1 MTYNEA
7 GNPRLIAFV
16 EKELKLRLTQAG
28 MQSFTGQ
35 IGSLVFED
43 GLSLTDVPAREAV
56 RMSAVMGAMWED
68 GTSPS
73 PAHALLATVSQA
85 APVVAPLS
93 RGEDVPEVP
102 ALAER
107 PEPVLEPKATPV
119 LEVAPELLRAMLPV
133 ATYEELVQ
141 IADEKGIAGLRAIAE
156 PLGIKGRKVVELI
169 DALAARF
176 ELKPA
181 QAEPA
186 EPVVEAPVVTGA

>member
-1 MTYNEA
+1 
-7 GNPRLIAFV
+7 
-16 EKELKLRLTQAG
+16 
-28 MQSFTGQ
+28 
-35 IGSLVFED
+35 
-43 GLSLTDVPAREAV
+43 
-56 RMSAVMGAMWED
+56 
-68 GTSPS
+68 
-73 PAHALLATVSQA
+73 
-85 APVVAPLS
+85 
-93 RGEDVPEVP
+93 
-102 ALAER
+102 
-107 PEPVLEPKATPV
+107 
-119 LEVAPELLRAMLPV
+119 MLPV